1 MNINDILKKGQSDKI
16 EQSGGTPETPD
27 TAPRVAW
34 IVIRSSVLN
43 DCIIFLYR
51 KEDLVEARAAHPDL
65 AIYFY
70 QEIEEILDK
79 DIESIIEAHKW
90 KREFKGWILPT
101 PPRAEKEE
109 ANNG

>member
-1 MNINDILKKGQSDKI
+1 MNINDILKKEQSDKI
-16 EQSGGTPETPD
+16 EQSTDPP
-27 TAPRVAW
+27 PYVAW

-43 DCIIFLYR
+43 DRIIFLYR

-65 AIYFY
+65 AIYFW